1 MKTFHGIAPMP
12 AEFKS
17 GNDDS
22 QKIKVLLVDDSP
34 VALTILKRM
43 LASCPEIEV
52 VGTARNGQE
61 ALQLIPRLQPRV
73 ICTDYHMPVLNGLQF
88 TREIMAKYPRPILV
102 VSVSAEEG
110 SANVFNLLE
119 AGALDIFPKPFGGLE
134 AHSPEIARNLIQK
147 IKILAGVRVFRRA
160 LPPTAPRAAALPLPK
175 PTALKSKVPL
185 RLVVIGTS
193 TGGPPA
199 LRTILSGLPASFS
212 LPIVCVQHI
221 SEGFL
226 PGLLEWL
233 TSECRMR
240 VRVAGAGEKPL
251 PGIIYFPPEQHH
263 LQFDQQGRFVTSQ
276 EPPVGG
282 HRPSVSLTMRSA
294 AASYG
299 PEVLGILL
307 TGMGKD
313 GAEGLLDIARAGG
326 ITIAQD
332 EASSVVFGMPKQ
344 AIELGAAK
352 YVMSLTEVADALKKG
367 IGTEEMGKS
376 DYLNQK
382 PGNPFRRSLYGS
394 S

>member
-1 MKTFHGIAPMP
+1 VPIDLRKTFYGNAPVP
-12 AEFKS
+12 AEAKA
-17 GNDDS
+17 GPDNP
-22 QKIKVLLVDDSP
+22 QRIKVLLVDDSP
-34 VALTILKRM
+34 IALTVLKKI

-52 VGTARNGQE
+52 AGTARNGQE
-61 ALQLIPRLQPRV
+61 ALQLIPKLQPRV
-73 ICTDYHMPVLNGLQF
+73 ICTDYHMPVLNGLQL
-88 TREIMAKYPRPILV
+88 TREIMANFPRPILV

-119 AGALDIFPKPFGGLE
+119 AGALDIFPKPSGGL
-134 AHSPEIARNLIQK
+134 AAYSPEIAQNLIKK
-147 IKILAGVRVFRRA
+147 IKIIAGVKVFRKN
-160 LPPTAPRAAALPLPK
+160 LPPTAPRAAAPPLPK
-175 PTALKSKVPL
+175 PATLKFEGPL
-185 RLVVIGTS
+185 RLVIIGTS

-199 LRTILSGLPASFS
+199 LRTILAGLPASFP
-212 LPIVCVQHI
+212 LPIICVQHI
-221 SEGFL
+221 TDGFL

-233 TSECRMR
+233 ALQCRMQ
-240 VRVAGAGEKPL
+240 VRVAAAGEKPL

-263 LQFDQQGRFVTSQ
+263 LQFDPQGRFVTSQ
-276 EPPVGG
+276 EPPVNG

-332 EASSVVFGMPKQ
+332 EASSVVFGMPRQ

-352 YVMSLTEVADALKKG
+352 YVMSVTEVADTLRND
-367 IGTEEMGKS
+367 I
-376 DYLNQK
+376 
-382 PGNPFRRSLYGS
+382 SL
-394 S
+394 

>member
-1 MKTFHGIAPMP
+1 MKTFHRIAPMP
-12 AEFKS
+12 TESKAGKDS
-17 GNDDS
+17 S

-34 VALTILKRM
+34 VALAVLKKI

-52 VGTARNGQE
+52 VGTARNGKE
-61 ALQLIPRLQPRV
+61 ALQMIPRLQPRV
-73 ICTDYHMPVLNGLQF
+73 ICTDYHMPVLNGLQL
-88 TREIMAKYPRPILV
+88 TREIMANYPRPILV

-110 SANVFNLLE
+110 SANVFNLLQ
-119 AGALDIFPKPFGGLE
+119 AGALDVVPKPSGGLE
-134 AHSPEIARNLIQK
+134 AHSPEAARNLIQK
-147 IKILAGVRVFRRA
+147 IKIIAGVKVFRKAPR
-160 LPPTAPRAAALPLPK
+160 PTAPPAVAPPLPK
-175 PTALKSKVPL
+175 PAALKFKAPL

-199 LRTILSGLPASFS
+199 LRIILSGLPAGFS

-226 PGLLEWL
+226 PGLLDWL
-233 TSECRMR
+233 TSECRMP

-263 LQFDQQGRFVTSQ
+263 LQFDQQGRFVTSR
-276 EPPVGG
+276 EPPVDG

-313 GAEGLLDIARAGG
+313 GADGLLDIARAGG
-326 ITIAQD
+326 LTIAQD

-352 YVMSLTEVADALKKG
+352 YVMSLTEVADTLRNG
-367 IGTEEMGKS
+367 IGA
-376 DYLNQK
+376 
-382 PGNPFRRSLYGS
+382 
-394 S
+394 